1 MLQQV
6 IMNMFKL
13 KTKNRMSQQ
22 TNRIFQQQNWSYK
35 EEPSEKF
42 RVEKTQ

>member
-13 KTKNRMSQQ
+13 KTKKIVCLSR
-22 TNRIFQQQNWSYK
+22 QNISAQK
-35 EEPSEKF
+35 LELERRAK
-42 RVEKTQ
+42 